1 MIRRWSTTLLP
12 PKRQAVFWQDAVSQ
26 ALQPM
31 AVTPTTTAAFDAT
44 LTTRQLFGL
53 RMHDFRADAHVLS
66 RSEAELAISDL
77 PSVFL
82 ALPLVGKLD
91 IEQRGRATSHE
102 AGQLGCF
109 DSTAPLSLRFGRHTH
124 SLCLQIPLHML
135 ADARGRIEATSA
147 THLND
152 TLPVARVLTASLQSL
167 AASLD
172 CMSTTQQARCSQVLL
187 DLAQTMWL
195 PDDDITLRHN
205 GSLVERARVLMR
217 ERVSEVDLA
226 PQELS
231 RRLGV
236 STRALHAAFAA
247 SGCSVMNALMEL
259 RLNLARH
266 LLQSSATDLTV
277 EQLARRC
284 GFRSAAH
291 FSRRFRERFGVPP
304 SRWQA

>member
-12 PKRQAVFWQDAVSQ
+12 PARQAAFWQDAVSQ
-26 ALQPM
+26 AIQPM
-31 AVTPTTTAAFDAT
+31 TVAPMNPAAFDAT

-53 RMHDFRADAHVLS
+53 RLHDLRVDAHLLS
-66 RSEAELAISDL
+66 RGEAELGISDL
-77 PSVFL
+77 PSAFL
-82 ALPLVGKLD
+82 TLPLGGKLG
-91 IEQRGRATSHE
+91 IEQRGRSASHDV
-102 AGQLGCF
+102 GQLGCF
-109 DSTAPLSLRFGRHTH
+109 DSLAPLSLRFSRHTQA
-124 SLCLQIPLHML
+124 LCLQMPLHML
-135 ADARGRIEATSA
+135 ADARSRIEAASA
-147 THLND
+147 THLNE
-152 TLPVARVLTASLQSL
+152 TLPVARVLTASLHSL
-167 AASLD
+167 AGSLD

-187 DLAQTMWL
+187 DLAQAMWL
-195 PDDDITLRHN
+195 PDDDIALRHN

-217 ERVSEVDLA
+217 ERISEVDLA
-226 PQELS
+226 PQELA

-259 RLNLARH
+259 RLTLARH
-266 LLQSSATDLTV
+266 LLQASATELSV

-304 SRWQA
+304 SRWQT